1 VLEPKK
7 FHSVVPITD
16 SASRSSIRATQTA
29 GISIKSETIFY
40 DDAMVLPS
48 YSAMTAAGRASV
60 VVPASNAKPHQ
71 NLRRTAA
78 SRSPRAR
85 RQEWR
90 AKTAR
95 LAVVL
100 SLFLV
105 LLIAALF
112 IGGRSVIEPML
123 HKAMAQATETHR
135 RGEIV
140 FTLPDGTFCRNLA
153 FDNKTAELTEST
165 VLQCPEARPREP
177 ARPPSGFAWGAH

>member
-1 VLEPKK
+1 M
-7 FHSVVPITD
+7 
-16 SASRSSIRATQTA
+16 
-29 GISIKSETIFY
+29 IFY

-48 YSAMTAAGRASV
+48 YPAMTAAGRASIV
-60 VVPASNAKPHQ
+60 MPASNARPHR
-71 NLRRTAA
+71 NLRRAA
-78 SRSPRAR
+78 ALRSPRAQR
-85 RQEWR
+85 HERR

-105 LLIAALF
+105 LLVAALF
-112 IGGRSVIEPML
+112 IAGRSVIEPML
-123 HKAMAQATETHR
+123 RKVMAQATETHR

-140 FTLPDGTFCRNLA
+140 FTMPDGTFCRHLA

-177 ARPPSGFAWGAH
+177 AHAPSGFAWGAH